1 MKKRML
7 ATVMA
12 LSAFCMAGCGES
24 GGSSAK
30 IEKDIEVWSTYNTA
44 KVIRQT
50 TKNAKYAQL
59 PAKLS
64 VQMMKGEYEGA
75 QLIITS
81 NVGAEYTLAKGE
93 LKNANGTVIPAENI
107 HIYHQ
112 KYVEISRN
120 YNGNPAYN
128 AGDAIPDMLL
138 PMDIAVQYGENFVKA
153 DSNQGIT
160 VEFDSEGLE
169 AGVYTGD
176 FLLEI
181 DGEKQN
187 IPVSVEIWEIEYTE
201 RRTFQSSFLIYRD
214 QLPAGEYDNTKQ
226 TVDAYIDFLQEYKA
240 DAYVVRD
247 IYEEEHFYESID
259 RFTHKNAAS
268 IVIPV
273 DFPLTYRAEES
284 DAHFQEA
291 MEYILWLANQSTE
304 ENMYIEYAYFYPS
317 TYDEADIVAERQEP
331 SVNFFKEDGEYA
343 KTLQAAA
350 NKLLTSLEFMQK
362 SPELQARILQAVK
375 TIPAVFTNVHYNA
388 EWVEAF
394 DTAFCPY
401 ISLFDD
407 TATAQRYQDAASEHA
422 NGDLWAYSCSDP
434 DYPYPTFHI
443 DDTALGMRV
452 NGWMNKAYD
461 ISGYLY
467 YSVNKYSM
475 MHDENPNAYIDVYD
489 DTYRY
494 NQTNGDGFL
503 LYPGKYYGSATPFAS
518 LRLIAYR
525 DGMDDYDM
533 LCVYENL
540 LQEKAEKYGVELD
553 FNDYVADLYNGL
565 FNGTQ
570 AYANDALVYQAKAE
584 LANRIFAIQNEDEL
598 VVNLTQKDGKKVLN
612 IYTTASALSV
622 NGTSVVGVQQGDGY
636 CYTLEQG
643 VEAATFAIKAGNNE
657 YTYSVGA
664 HKLVSMDAITLSE
677 GSVKEVAGGKTV
689 VTVKAIDD
697 PDYKDFLRPAI
708 TYAVSGLSNVKTL
721 RFSYENVGDEELEMR
736 VTLLTKKG
744 KIALGTNY
752 CGVGKSRDVAISITN
767 AYSVDWDSVTGVE
780 ISFENVVLTETG
792 TVLAND
798 RKIAIGDLW
807 FDLQ

>member
-187 IPVSVEIWEIEYTE
+187 IPVSVEIWDIEYTE

-304 ENMYIEYAYFYPS
+304 ENMYIEYAY
-317 TYDEADIVAERQEP
+317 
-331 SVNFFKEDGEYA
+331 
-343 KTLQAAA
+343 L
-350 NKLLTSLEFMQK
+350 
-362 SPELQARILQAVK
+362 
-375 TIPAVFTNVHYNA
+375 
-388 EWVEAF
+388 
-394 DTAFCPY
+394 
-401 ISLFDD
+401 
-407 TATAQRYQDAASEHA
+407 
-422 NGDLWAYSCSDP
+422 
-434 DYPYPTFHI
+434 
-443 DDTALGMRV
+443 
-452 NGWMNKAYD
+452 
-461 ISGYLY
+461 
-467 YSVNKYSM
+467 
-475 MHDENPNAYIDVYD
+475 
-489 DTYRY
+489 
-494 NQTNGDGFL
+494 
-503 LYPGKYYGSATPFAS
+503 
-518 LRLIAYR
+518 
-525 DGMDDYDM
+525 
-533 LCVYENL
+533 
-540 LQEKAEKYGVELD
+540 
-553 FNDYVADLYNGL
+553 
-565 FNGTQ
+565 
-570 AYANDALVYQAKAE
+570 
-584 LANRIFAIQNEDEL
+584 
-598 VVNLTQKDGKKVLN
+598 
-612 IYTTASALSV
+612 
-622 NGTSVVGVQQGDGY
+622 
-636 CYTLEQG
+636 
-643 VEAATFAIKAGNNE
+643 
-657 YTYSVGA
+657 
-664 HKLVSMDAITLSE
+664 
-677 GSVKEVAGGKTV
+677 
-689 VTVKAIDD
+689 
-697 PDYKDFLRPAI
+697 
-708 TYAVSGLSNVKTL
+708 
-721 RFSYENVGDEELEMR
+721 
-736 VTLLTKKG
+736 
-744 KIALGTNY
+744 
-752 CGVGKSRDVAISITN
+752 
-767 AYSVDWDSVTGVE
+767 
-780 ISFENVVLTETG
+780 
-792 TVLAND
+792 D
-798 RKIAIGDLW
+798 RKSTRLNSSHYDPSRMPSSA
-807 FDLQ
+807 